1 MTATAM
7 LKNEIEKLPE
17 EAVAEVLD
25 FVLFLG
31 TRRFIPKPKA
41 PTVKSMF
48 GAFPGIDTDIE
59 KERDKEDRV

>member
-1 MTATAM
+1 MEVTAT
-7 LKNEIEKLPE
+7 LLREIERLPE
-17 EAVAEVLD
+17 DSAAEVLD

>member
-1 MTATAM
+1 M
-7 LKNEIEKLPE
+7 LKKEIEKLPE

-31 TRRFIPKPKA
+31 TGRFAAKPKA

-59 KERDKEDRV
+59 KERDAEKDRV